1 MDAGRSGERR
11 EEEGDGLERSG
22 RKGAGR
28 GGEEVVEWEKG
39 RERWERRGIQGVRTE
54 QVENLK
60 RLRRQKGNLNMR

>member
-1 MDAGRSGERR
+1 MDAGRGGERR

-28 GGEEVVEWEKG
+28 GGEEVVERGKG